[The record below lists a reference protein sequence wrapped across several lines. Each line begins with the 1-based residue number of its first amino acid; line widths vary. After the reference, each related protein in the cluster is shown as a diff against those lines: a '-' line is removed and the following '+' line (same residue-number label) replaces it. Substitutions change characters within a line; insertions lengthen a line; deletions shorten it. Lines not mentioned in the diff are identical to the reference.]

1 MRKKELTN
9 RANKKNKNI
18 MKINTK
24 ERGLQGK
31 EQVKNRERHG
41 AHLTPGEREREKKQ
55 RSR

>member
-1 MRKKELTN
+1 MMKKELTS

-31 EQVKNRERHG
+31 EQVKNRDRNG
-41 AHLTPGEREREKKQ
+41 AH
-55 RSR
+55 